1 MFWLGG
7 GRCVSQISLR
17 KLLGGSP
24 LMGTRQLPA
33 CSNRL
38 APRPAVA
45 GHVVWLRLV
54 LLIIFGLFRLN
65 FV

>member
-1 MFWLGG
+1 M
-7 GRCVSQISLR
+7 

-33 CSNRL
+33 CGNQL

-54 LLIIFGLFRLN
+54 LLIIFGPVLWLKR
-65 FV
+65 